1 MKNIQRESENI
12 QINCQDNEVDFREY
26 IKSVE
31 NEQENIR
38 FKTKNN
44 NSSYSNISNNAK
56 KKLKIMIVDDES
68 LIRKSHTMV
77 VTRYF
82 ESKNI
87 EVIVEE
93 CDDGFECINTIYKG
107 LTNNIQYDYVFTD
120 QTMEYMTGTTL
131 AETISVLRDR
141 GLIKN
146 IKVYLVTSYTED
158 MNQQNGS
165 HNHIIDIIPKPLSIS
180 KLKKMNL

>member
-1 MKNIQRESENI
+1 
-12 QINCQDNEVDFREY
+12 
-26 IKSVE
+26 
-31 NEQENIR
+31 
-38 FKTKNN
+38 
-44 NSSYSNISNNAK
+44 
-56 KKLKIMIVDDES
+56 
-68 LIRKSHTMV
+68 MV

-146 IKVYLVTSYTED
+146 IKVYLVTSYNED
-158 MNQQNGS
+158 IAAQNNAYPGY
-165 HNHIIDIIPKPLSIS
+165 
-180 KLKKMNL
+180 